1 MVKKLKDGKASI
13 DEPINKA
20 KNFFW
25 KILTLIFSLL
35 FITSIVVCALFATG
49 IIAIVE
55 DEQKYTDQL
64 KDFLRKYHASHEADR
79 GC

>member
-35 FITSIVVCALFATG
+35 FITSIVVWFNGVKQA
-49 IIAIVE
+49 VV
-55 DEQKYTDQL
+55 
-64 KDFLRKYHASHEADR
+64 
-79 GC
+79 